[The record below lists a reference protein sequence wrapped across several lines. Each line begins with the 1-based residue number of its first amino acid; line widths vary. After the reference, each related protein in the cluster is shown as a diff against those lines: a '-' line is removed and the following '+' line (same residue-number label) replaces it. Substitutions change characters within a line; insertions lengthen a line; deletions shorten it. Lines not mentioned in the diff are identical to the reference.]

1 MHTHNTLLFKV
12 ACMYLILTSSILKII
27 AISIQRAYTIKSNI
41 PLMWTPDKL
50 QGKSSHTFRDAEQCG
65 IQLQE
70 AITLWRSIKSIAFLA
85 VIELLWVYELLCEF
99 LQPKFYEYNFTS

>member
-1 MHTHNTLLFKV
+1 MHTHNTVIQSGMHVLDIDIFNIENNSL
-12 ACMYLILTSSILKII
+12 
-27 AISIQRAYTIKSNI
+27 SIQRPYTI

-50 QGKSSHTFRDAEQCG
+50 QSKSSHTFREAEQCG